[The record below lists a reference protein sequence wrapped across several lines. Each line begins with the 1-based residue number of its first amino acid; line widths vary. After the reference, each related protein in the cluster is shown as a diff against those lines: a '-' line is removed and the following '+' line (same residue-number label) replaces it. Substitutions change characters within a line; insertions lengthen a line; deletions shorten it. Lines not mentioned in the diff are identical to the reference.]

1 MPIAS
6 VITLTAL
13 ARVSLNKAAVDSG
26 FDIAEAEAA
35 GWLRYRSTSSP
46 VRVALTVLDDRP
58 VGALSSEG
66 VLAEL
71 RLPGFHGID
80 VPDGYAGCFG
90 AANFSD
96 AQGILTRAYV
106 LGQALPDELYKSW
119 QDAVA
124 HVGPTERDATV
135 KQRIGQD
142 YFRRGLLALWNGRC
156 AITGLAVSELL
167 RASHAKPWKDASD
180 TERLDVYN
188 GLLLAA
194 HLDAAFDAG
203 LICVSGEGAVEVS
216 ADLDS
221 STRVILG
228 LVDGLRVERLS
239 PKHQKYLDWHRRHVF
254 VGSR

>member
-1 MPIAS
+1 M
-6 VITLTAL
+6 ITLTAL

-26 FDIAEAEAA
+26 FDISEGEES

-46 VRVALTVLDDRP
+46 VRVALTVLDERP
-58 VGALSSEG
+58 VGALSLAG

-71 RLPGFHGID
+71 RLPDMHGIAL
-80 VPDGYAGCFG
+80 PNGYAGSFG
-90 AANFSD
+90 AATFGD

-106 LGQALPDELYKSW
+106 LGRALPDELYKSW

-124 HVGPTERDATV
+124 HVGPTEREATV

-156 AITGLAVSELL
+156 AITGLAVPELL

-180 TERLDVYN
+180 SERLDVYN

-203 LICVSGEGAVEVS
+203 FIRVASDGSVEVS
-216 ADLDS
+216 DVLDS
-221 STRVILG
+221 STRSILG

-239 PKHQKYLDWHRRHVF
+239 PKHETYLDWHRRHVF
-254 VGSR
+254 VGPR

>member
-1 MPIAS
+1 MS
-6 VITLTAL
+6 TVTAL
-13 ARVSLNKAAVDSG
+13 EKVSLNKAAVDSG
-26 FDIAEAEAA
+26 FDIAEADAD
-35 GWLRYRSTSSP
+35 GWLPYRSTSSP
-46 VRVALTVLDDRP
+46 VRVALTILDDRP
-58 VGALSSEG
+58 VGALSPEG

-71 RLPGFHGID
+71 RLPDFHAID
-80 VPDGYAGCFG
+80 VPGGYAGCFE
-90 AANFSD
+90 AATFSD
-96 AQGILTRAYV
+96 AQDILTRAYV
-106 LGQALPDELYKSW
+106 LGRALPDELYKSW

-142 YFRRGLLALWNGRC
+142 YFRRGLLALWNERC
-156 AITGLAVSELL
+156 AITGLAVPELL

-203 LICVSGEGAVEVS
+203 LICVAGDGAVEVS
-216 ADLDS
+216 ENLDG
-221 STRVILG
+221 STREILG

-239 PKHQKYLDWHRRHVF
+239 PKHEKYLDWHRRHVF

>member
-1 MPIAS
+1 MIKIS
-6 VITLTAL
+6 AL
-13 ARVSLNKAAVDSG
+13 SKVSLDKAAVDSG
-26 FDIAEAEAA
+26 FDIAEGEAD
-35 GWLRYRSTSSP
+35 GWLRYRSTSTP
-46 VRVALTVLDDRP
+46 VRAALTVLNDRP

-71 RLPGFHGID
+71 RVPALRGLT
-80 VPDGYAGCFG
+80 VPDGCAGGFE
-90 AANFSD
+90 AATFNE
-96 AQGILTRAYV
+96 AQEILTRAYV
-106 LGQALPDELYKSW
+106 LGRALPDELYRSW

-156 AITGLAVSELL
+156 AITGLAVPELL

-188 GLLLAA
+188 GLLLVA
-194 HLDAAFDAG
+194 HFDAAFDAG
-203 LICVSGEGAVEVS
+203 LICVASDGVVGVS
-216 ADLDS
+216 DILDS
-221 STRVILG
+221 STRGILG
-228 LVDGLRVERLS
+228 LDNSLHVERLS

-254 VGSR
+254 AG